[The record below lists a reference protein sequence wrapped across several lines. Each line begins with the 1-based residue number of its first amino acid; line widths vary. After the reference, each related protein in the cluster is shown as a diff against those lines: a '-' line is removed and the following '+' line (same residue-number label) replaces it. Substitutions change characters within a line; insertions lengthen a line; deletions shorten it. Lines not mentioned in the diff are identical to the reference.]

1 MVDCTTMSTNV
12 SAVTALDFE
21 SEVVKSDKLVIVDFW
36 AEWCGPCRA
45 IAPLLAE
52 VAKEMPDKVKIVKIN
67 VDTEQDLAQK
77 YGISSIP
84 TLLFVKDG
92 VVREEVVGAKPKK
105 VLVDKINLYA

>member
-1 MVDCTTMSTNV
+1 MAHEFTDANFKEKVIG
-12 SAVTALDFE
+12 
-21 SEVVKSDKLVIVDFW
+21 SDKLTVIDFW

-67 VDTEQDLAQK
+67 VDTEQELAQK

-84 TLLFVKDG
+84 TLLFVKGG

>member
-1 MVDCTTMSTNV
+1 MSTNV

-67 VDTEQDLAQK
+67 VDTEQELAQK

-84 TLLFVKDG
+84 TLLFVKGG